1 MRPGDLF
8 DFAGAALRGH
18 RLRSTLSLL
27 GVAIGVA
34 SVILLTSL
42 GEGARLYVSGEFL
55 ALGSNLLIITP
66 GKNETSGGIVVPLPA
81 PRDLT
86 LDDVLALRRRLRG
99 ARHVAPLA
107 LGEATAKAG
116 DLSRTVSVGGSTAEF
131 MPLRKIH
138 LRMGRY
144 LPPGEDERGER
155 VCVIGAKLQDEL
167 FLGRNPLGETVR
179 LGEQR
184 FKVIGVMSPRG
195 VSLGTDLDEVVHVP
209 VAQALSLFDQRG
221 LSQILVELASHEQIE
236 AGKTRAIALL
246 KERHDGF
253 EDVTVTTQDAVLT
266 SFNRIL
272 TLLTAALAGIA
283 AISLSVAGIGIM
295 NVMIVSVSERT
306 REIGLMKAVGV
317 TAPQVLLAFLV
328 EAALLSSAGGLL
340 GVAVGVGGA
349 RLVQALYP
357 SFPMEAPP
365 WAVPAAVAVSM
376 SVGLIF
382 GALPARRAARL
393 DPVAA
398 LAGR

>member
-1 MRPGDLF
+1 MRPGDLLG
-8 DFAGAALRGH
+8 FAGDALRGH
-18 RLRSTLSLL
+18 RLRSALSLL
-27 GVAIGVA
+27 GVAIGVS

-66 GKNETSGGIVVPLPA
+66 GKNETTGGITIPLPA

-86 LDDVLALRRRLRG
+86 LDDAEALRRRLRG
-99 ARHVAPLA
+99 ARHVAPLV

-116 DLSRTVSVGGSTAEF
+116 DLTRTVSVGGSTAEF
-131 MPLRKIH
+131 QPLRNIH

-144 LPPGEDERGER
+144 LPPGEDERGDR

-167 FLGRNPLGETVR
+167 FLGQNPLGESLR
-179 LGEQR
+179 LGQER

-209 VAQALSLFDQRG
+209 VAQALALFDQRG
-221 LSQILVELASHEQIE
+221 LSQVMVELVSHEEIE
-236 AGKTRAIALL
+236 AGKKRAVALL

-253 EDVTVTTQDAVLT
+253 EDVTITTQDAVLT

-272 TLLTAALAGIA
+272 ALLTAALSGIA

-306 REIGLMKAVGV
+306 REIGLLKAVGV
-317 TAPQVLLAFLV
+317 TAVQVLLAFLV
-328 EAALLSSAGGLL
+328 EATLLSSAGGLL
-340 GVAVGVGGA
+340 GVAVGLGGT

-357 SFPMEAPP
+357 SFPMEPPP
-365 WAVPAAVAVSM
+365 WAVPAAVAVSLT
-376 SVGLIF
+376 VGIVF
-382 GALPARRAARL
+382 GALPARRASRL

-398 LAGR
+398 LARR

>member
-1 MRPGDLF
+1 MRSADVLG
-8 DFAGAALRGH
+8 FAGTALRGH

-66 GKNETSGGIVVPLPA
+66 GKNETTGGLALPLPA
-81 PRDLT
+81 PRDLS
-86 LDDVLALRRRLRG
+86 LEDAFALRRRLRG

-116 DLSRTVSVGGSTAEF
+116 DLTRTVGVGGTTAGF

-144 LPPGEDERGER
+144 LPSGDDERGER

-167 FLGRNPLGETVR
+167 FLGRNPLGETLR
-179 LGEQR
+179 LGEER

-209 VAQALSLFDQRG
+209 VSQALGLFDQRG
-221 LSQILVELASHEQIE
+221 LSQIMVELGSHEEIE
-236 AGKTRAIALL
+236 EGKKRAIALL

-253 EDVTVTTQDAVLT
+253 EDVTITTQDAVLT

-306 REIGLMKAVGV
+306 REIGLLKAVGV

-328 EAALLSSAGGLL
+328 EAAVLSSAGGLV
-340 GVAVGVGGA
+340 GVAVGIGGT

-357 SFPMEAPP
+357 SFPMEPPP
-365 WAVPAAVAVSM
+365 WAVPAAVVVSM
-376 SVGLIF
+376 SVGLVF
-382 GALPARRAARL
+382 GALPARRASRL

>member
-1 MRPGDLF
+1 MRAADLLG
-8 DFAGAALRGH
+8 FAGGALRGH

-42 GEGARLYVSGEFL
+42 GEGARLYVTGEFL
-55 ALGSNLLIITP
+55 ALGSNLLIISP

-86 LDDVLALRRRLRG
+86 LEDADALRRRLRG

-116 DLSRTVSVGGSTAEF
+116 DLSRTVGVGGTTAEF
-131 MPLRKIH
+131 QPLRKIH

-144 LPPGEDERGER
+144 LPAGEDERGER
-155 VCVIGAKLQDEL
+155 VCVIGSKLHDEL
-167 FLGRNPLGETVR
+167 FLGGNPLGETVR
-179 LGEQR
+179 LGQER

-195 VSLGTDLDEVVHVP
+195 TSLGTDLDQVVHVP
-209 VAQALSLFDQRG
+209 VAQALALFDQRG
-221 LSQILVELASHEQIE
+221 LSQIMVEVGSHEDIE
-236 AGKTRAIALL
+236 GSKKRALALL
-246 KERHDGF
+246 TERHDGF
-253 EDVTVTTQDAVLT
+253 EDVTVTTQDAVLS

-272 TLLTAALAGIA
+272 ALLTAALAGIA
-283 AISLSVAGIGIM
+283 AISLAVAGIGIM

-306 REIGLMKAVGV
+306 REIGLLKALGV
-317 TAPQVLLAFLV
+317 TAPQVLLSFLV
-328 EAALLSSAGGLL
+328 EAALLSSAGGLV
-340 GVAVGVGGA
+340 GVAVGLGGT

-357 SFPMEAPP
+357 SFPMEPPP
-365 WAVPAAVAVSM
+365 WAVPAAVFVSL

-398 LAGR
+398 LARR

>member
-1 MRPGDLF
+1 MRPGDLLG
-8 DFAGAALRGH
+8 FAGAALRGH

-66 GKNETSGGIVVPLPA
+66 GRNETTGGMPVILPT
-81 PRDLT
+81 PREIS
-86 LDDVLALRRRLRG
+86 LDDVDALRRRMRG
-99 ARHVAPLA
+99 ARHVAPLS

-116 DLSRTVSVGGSTAEF
+116 DLVRTVGVGGTTAEF
-131 MPLRKIH
+131 MPLRKIR

-144 LPPGEDERGER
+144 LPAGDDERGER
-155 VCVIGAKLQDEL
+155 VCVIGSRLQEEL
-167 FLGRNPLGETVR
+167 FPGRNPLGEGLR
-179 LGEQR
+179 LGEER
-184 FKVIGVMSPRG
+184 FRVIGVMSPRG
-195 VSLGTDLDEVVHVP
+195 TSLGTDLDEVVHVP
-209 VAQALSLFDQRG
+209 VAQALRLFDQRG
-221 LSQILVELASHEQIE
+221 VSQVMVELRSHEEIE
-236 AGKTRAIALL
+236 AGKKRAVALL
-246 KERHDGF
+246 KERHDGV
-253 EDVTVTTQDAVLT
+253 EDVTVVTQDAVLT

-272 TLLTAALAGIA
+272 ALLTAALAGIA

-317 TAPQVLLAFLV
+317 TAPQVLAAFLV

-340 GVAVGVGGA
+340 GVAVGVGGT

-357 SFPMEAPP
+357 SFPMEPP
-365 WAVPAAVAVSM
+365 GWAVPAAAAVSL
-376 SVGLIF
+376 SVGLVF

>member
-1 MRPGDLF
+1 MRPGDLLG
-8 DFAGAALRGH
+8 FAGAALRGH

-66 GKNETSGGIVVPLPA
+66 GKNETTGGFVVPLPA
-81 PRDLT
+81 PRDLS
-86 LDDVLALRRRLRG
+86 LDDVEALRRRLPG

-116 DLSRTVSVGGSTAEF
+116 DLSRTVGVGGTTADF

-144 LPPGEDERGER
+144 LPAGEDERGER

-167 FLGRNPLGETVR
+167 FLGRNPLGEALR
-179 LGEQR
+179 LGDDR
-184 FKVIGVMSPRG
+184 FRVIGVMSPRG

-209 VAQALSLFDQRG
+209 VSQAFRLFDQRG
-221 LSQILVELASHEQIE
+221 LSQIMVEVGSHEGIE
-236 AGKTRAIALL
+236 AGKARAIALL

-266 SFNRIL
+266 SFTRIL
-272 TLLTAALAGIA
+272 ALLTAALAGIA

-306 REIGLMKAVGV
+306 REIGLLKAVGV

-328 EAALLSSAGGLL
+328 EAALLSSAGGLV
-340 GVAVGVGGA
+340 GVAVGIGGT

-357 SFPMEAPP
+357 SFPMEPP
-365 WAVPAAVAVSM
+365 GWAVPSAVIVSM
-376 SVGLIF
+376 SVGLVF